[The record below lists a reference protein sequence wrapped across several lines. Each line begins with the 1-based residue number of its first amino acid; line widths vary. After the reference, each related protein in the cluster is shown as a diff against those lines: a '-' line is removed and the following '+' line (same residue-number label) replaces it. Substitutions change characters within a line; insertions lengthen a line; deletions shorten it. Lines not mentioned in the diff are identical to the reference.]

1 MTGEKQLCL
10 SARLQL
16 IADLIP
22 HGSRLADIGTDHAYL
37 PVWLVQQGRISFAAA
52 CDVNAGPLER
62 ARSTAQRFGCTGALS
77 FRLGDGLACVSPDEV
92 DTIVIAGM
100 GGETIAA
107 ILTAA
112 PWTNGTDHRLLLQ
125 PMTKAE
131 LLRPWLAAHGYAIRE
146 EHLLYENHTYFP
158 VLSVMGGA
166 EKKELTP
173 GQCWGGVAL
182 EHDALQDAALEQT
195 ISRLRRALE
204 GLERS
209 NTAENRQRAAA
220 YRAAL
225 EEMCIMKGA
234 WERANR

>member
-16 IADLIP
+16 IADLVP
-22 HGSRLADIGTDHAYL
+22 QGSRLADIGTDHAYL

-62 ARSTAQRFGCTGALS
+62 ARATALRFGCTDALS

-107 ILTAA
+107 ILEAA
-112 PWTNGTDHRLLLQ
+112 PWTREQEHRLLLQ

-131 LLRPWLAAHGYAIRE
+131 VLRPWLTAHGYAIRE
-146 EHLLYENHTYFP
+146 EHLVYENHTYFP
-158 VLSVMGGA
+158 VLSVVGGA
-166 EKKELTP
+166 EKRELTP

-182 EHDALQDAALEQT
+182 EHDALQGAALKQT
-195 ISRLRRALE
+195 ITRLRRALD
-204 GLERS
+204 GLEHS
-209 NTAENRQRAAA
+209 ETAENRQRAAS

-225 EEMCIMKGA
+225 EELCGMKED
-234 WERANR
+234 WERANS